1 MQYERV
7 LSSFIPVDFLRLT
20 ALVPVLRHEEALQM
34 LEMDHSYTWFFRTD
48 HLIGI
53 LPRLCK
59 ATQVWRGQVKALSP

>member
-48 HLIGI
+48 HLIGFC
-53 LPRLCK
+53 RGS
-59 ATQVWRGQVKALSP
+59 ASTQGGEPVKALSP